1 MKSLLLAL
9 TLFLAVPAVAMATL
23 PTAPQTVSDEGI
35 AIRNMLEAGDMVIYS
50 RYDLPITGIT
60 PSWASYSAD
69 DALVRF
75 NNAGAPVQTRSAP
88 AVDSSLTG
96 FYLAP
101 GHSITWESGTAQIE
115 VMSNP
120 VKFAT
125 NTTDSAA
132 IEWFDTTGVVIDSS
146 TDQTLVCERI
156 TTLLSAVN
164 AASTTLA
171 ENALVDTNGNITT
184 LGAQL
189 VVAAFSQALSAT
201 PDCYPT
207 GVDTTNIAFDPN
219 SAQLQTDLQTEVEA
233 SDAWGRWE
241 LLSAS
246 WGFTDHVKSGSIFW
260 VLFALII
267 SVVAIAWS
275 KSALFGLQAGVL
287 VFFAAGLFI
296 PAGLL
301 QGIFIVVALMIL
313 GVGAFM
319 FSRVPR

>member
-1 MKSLLLAL
+1 MKAFIISIMI
-9 TLFLAVPAVAMATL
+9 FLAFPAIALASL

-35 AIRNMLEAGDMVIYS
+35 AIRNILEAGDMVIYS

-69 DALVRF
+69 DALIRF
-75 NNAGAPVQTRSAP
+75 NNEGAPVQTRSAP
-88 AVDSSLTG
+88 SVDSSLTG
-96 FYLAP
+96 FYLPP
-101 GHSITWESGTAQIE
+101 GHSVSWESATAQIE
-115 VMSNP
+115 IMSNP

-132 IEWFDTTGVVIDSS
+132 IEWFETTGVVINSS
-146 TDQTLVCERI
+146 TDQSLVCERI
-156 TTLLSAVN
+156 TTLLNAVN
-164 AASTTLA
+164 AASTTLE
-171 ENALVDTNGNITT
+171 ENALVDSNGNITT

-201 PDCYPT
+201 PDCFPT
-207 GVDTTNIAFDPN
+207 GVDTTNIAFSPN
-219 SAQLQTDLQTEVEA
+219 NPQLQTDLQTEVEL

-267 SVVAIAWS
+267 AAVAVAWS
-275 KSALFGLQAGVL
+275 QSMLYGLQAGVL
-287 VFFAAGLFI
+287 VFFAAGLFV

-313 GVGAFM
+313 GLGAFM